1 MRETINK
8 ETKVLNAVKQFYK
21 NSGLEFTK
29 DSKYFSQFDESIL
42 IFLPISSVIADAPI
56 AIPMSTFRSGA
67 VLIRITRATGDINLT
82 YSISI
87 GSKDKENGLKKN
99 ELLKLLNYFNDSSSG
114 VWYYTSDVNEEVTSI
129 TAQIY
134 IMTDPNV
141 NDVNRICKIFTECFN
156 TVLAEMSENDKFIH
170 FVAFGKITSEEVIDI
185 IESEDN
191 EDDSDDD
198 YEDTEDDTDGEC

>member
-21 NSGLEFTK
+21 NSELEFTK
-29 DSKYFSQFDESIL
+29 DSKYFSQLDDSIL

-56 AIPMSTFRSGA
+56 MPMSTFRSGA

-87 GSKDKENGLKKN
+87 GSKDKENGLKKD

-134 IMTDPNV
+134 IMTDPDV

-156 TVLAEMSENDKFIH
+156 TILAEMSENDKFIH
-170 FVAFGKITSEEVIDI
+170 FVAFGKITAKEVIDI

-191 EDDSDDD
+191 EDDSDNDYDD
-198 YEDTEDDTDGEC
+198 IEDDTDGEC